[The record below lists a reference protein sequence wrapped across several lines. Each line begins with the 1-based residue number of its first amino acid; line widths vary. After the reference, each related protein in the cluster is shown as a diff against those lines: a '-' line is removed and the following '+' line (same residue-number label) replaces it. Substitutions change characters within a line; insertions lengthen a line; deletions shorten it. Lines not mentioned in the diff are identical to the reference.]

1 MLTVTSLRAHIL
13 SARLNVCCGGIALMR
28 IELNVA
34 YVGMVLLR
42 LLLVA
47 FFLYFYGLRFW
58 HGLCVALCFT
68 LMTTN
73 FLPYRVRMMI
83 FDVRLITWKSN
94 YVLQS
99 QYLLFIQANG
109 IDVLIYWNLF
119 VFVYLRL
126 NGNNRRNRSIETL
139 GKYIFAVL
147 FLLNWMSQTN
157 KRRCT
162 ECVSEILS
170 TRMTIQLNFYQAIVD
185 WESATRGKLCDK

>member
-1 MLTVTSLRAHIL
+1 MELNVWSSFCYEGEMSSLLLLLLLRCLQIYSSYGINIKCAYQQTGWRTNRQSMLTVTSLRAHIL

-83 FDVRLITWKSN
+83 FDVRLIT
-94 YVLQS
+94 
-99 QYLLFIQANG
+99 
-109 IDVLIYWNLF
+109 
-119 VFVYLRL
+119 
-126 NGNNRRNRSIETL
+126 
-139 GKYIFAVL
+139 
-147 FLLNWMSQTN
+147 
-157 KRRCT
+157 
-162 ECVSEILS
+162 
-170 TRMTIQLNFYQAIVD
+170 
-185 WESATRGKLCDK
+185 